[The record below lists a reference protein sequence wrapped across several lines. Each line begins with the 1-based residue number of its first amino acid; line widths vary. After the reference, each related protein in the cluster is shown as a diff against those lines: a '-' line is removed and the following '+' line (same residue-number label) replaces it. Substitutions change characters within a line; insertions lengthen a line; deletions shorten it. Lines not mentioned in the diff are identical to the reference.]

1 MAVFNKNS
9 TPLYKVTILPKA
21 QSLGH
26 TALIPEKDELSQS
39 KLKLEAAIEVAL
51 GGKAAEEVFLG
62 KDLITTGCSSDL
74 SNATR
79 VAYQYVRAM
88 AMKEDVSILSG
99 KKSTFSDE
107 QNFTLDVETNNMLLG
122 SYGKVKRIMKEH
134 EPQIHRIVEEL
145 IKKETLTASEFTA
158 LLEGKPLPDTSG
170 DGDRRK
176 KDLQQPETKAKE
188 GDSKPNTL
196 GVPGTG
202 KITGV

>member
-1 MAVFNKNS
+1 MAVLNKNS

-88 AMKEDVSILSG
+88 GMKEEVSILSG
-99 KKSTFSDE
+99 KKSTFSED
-107 QNFTLDVETNNMLLG
+107 QNFALDVETNNMLLG

-158 LLEGKPLPDTSG
+158 LLEGRSVSEAAGGSTH
-170 DGDRRK
+170 RK
-176 KDLQQPETKAKE
+176 KGQQQPETQTKE
-188 GDSKPNTL
+188 NASKPTTL